1 MAQISKEDV
10 EHVALLSRVDLT
22 AEALELFQSQLAKIL
37 EHMDK
42 LDELDT
48 DDVEPMASVMGLS
61 NVFRDDEL
69 RPSLPTSE
77 ALANAPE
84 RTEDSFK
91 VPPVVE

>member
-10 EHVALLSRVDLT
+10 EHVALLSRVDLSD
-22 AEALELFQSQLAKIL
+22 EELELFQSQLAKIL

-42 LDELDT
+42 LNELDT
-48 DDVEPMASVMGLS
+48 GDVEPMASVMGLS
-61 NVFRDDEL
+61 NVFRDDER
-69 RPSLPTSE
+69 RPSLPTSD

>member
-10 EHVALLSRVDLT
+10 EHVALLSRVDLSD
-22 AEALELFQSQLAKIL
+22 EELELFQSQLAKIL

-42 LDELDT
+42 LNELDT

-61 NVFRDDEL
+61 NVFRDDER
-69 RPSLPTSE
+69 RPSLPTSD

-84 RTEDSFK
+84 RTEDSFR

>member
-10 EHVALLSRVDLT
+10 EHVALLSRVDLSD
-22 AEALELFQSQLAKIL
+22 EELELFQSQLAKIL

-42 LDELDT
+42 LNELDT

-61 NVFRDDEL
+61 NVFRDDER
-69 RPSLPTSE
+69 RPSLPTSD